1 MKAPRTDS
9 LTMTIPE
16 AARAYGIS
24 RQLAY
29 FLARRDELPVKVIR
43 LGGKRMVVSRKAV
56 EDMLE
61 KAATPS

>member
-1 MKAPRTDS
+1 
-9 LTMTIPE
+9 MTIPQ

-24 RQLAY
+24 LGLAY